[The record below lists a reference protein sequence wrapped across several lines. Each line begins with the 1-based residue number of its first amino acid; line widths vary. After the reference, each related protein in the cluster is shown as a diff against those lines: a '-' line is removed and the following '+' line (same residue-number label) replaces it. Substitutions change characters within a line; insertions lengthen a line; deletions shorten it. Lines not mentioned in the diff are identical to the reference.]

1 MLNKPSVTPLFIRD
15 IHFVCGLKCLSVH
28 RSSGT
33 SRTGLCWRFAPGRV
47 KTVWT
52 RSTGA
57 GWPTCTSPRTTLF
70 WSLPAATSRYV
81 YTQTFRLLR
90 LLAVCIKFRD
100 SKGSRRLSLVGR
112 NKSLPKTYIQYL
124 SFFNVL
130 YNNSKEVLYLTH
142 WKAASLCLVL
152 ILGTLSRPV
161 PDDLMG
167 YVTYKIIWDVFRP
180 KIM

>member
-1 MLNKPSVTPLFIRD
+1 MLNKPSVAPLFIGD

-81 YTQTFRLLR
+81 YTQTSRLVR

-112 NKSLPKTYIQYL
+112 NKSVRKIYTVFV
-124 SFFNVL
+124 FFQCVVQQFKRGFV
-130 YNNSKEVLYLTH
+130 SD
-142 WKAASLCLVL
+142 SLESCF
-152 ILGTLSRPV
+152 TLSGFDPGNTESSRSWW
-161 PDDLMG
+161 PDGLRNVQDNLRC
-167 YVTYKIIWDVFRP
+167 I
-180 KIM
+180 